1 MNGVMGQALDAFAD
15 AMTEAEKHR
24 AILRKR
30 FGLTDHQIGSMVFA
44 RRPRNTM
51 SNYAA
56 AVLAAKTKLKKRRA
70 HKLGST
76 S

>member
-1 MNGVMGQALDAFAD
+1 MTGVMAKALDAFAD
-15 AMTEAEKHR
+15 AMAEAEKHR

-51 SNYAA
+51 SDYAA
-56 AVLAAKTKLKKRRA
+56 AVLAAKLKLEERRA
-70 HKLGST
+70 QQI
-76 S
+76 

>member
-44 RRPRNTM
+44 RRKPRTM
-51 SNYAA
+51 SDYAA
-56 AVLAAKTKLKKRRA
+56 AVLTAKMKLEKRRA